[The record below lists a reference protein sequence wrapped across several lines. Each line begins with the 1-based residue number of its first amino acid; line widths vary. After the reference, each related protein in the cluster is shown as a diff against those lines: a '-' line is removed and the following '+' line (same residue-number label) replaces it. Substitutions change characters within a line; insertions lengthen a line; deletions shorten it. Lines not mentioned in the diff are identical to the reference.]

1 MSVKVSFFY
10 AKQENLQWLKE
21 RDCHVSEEVLRK
33 KISDKEI
40 LIAESG
46 NEIVGWLR
54 FGFFWDIYPFMNLI
68 IIDEEYQRKGI
79 GKQLVLFWEEEM
91 KKRKHKYVLTSTQ
104 SDEEAQHFY
113 RKLGYKDAGSLILP
127 GEVLE
132 IIFIKTLQ
140 SET

>member
-1 MSVKVSFFY
+1 VKG
-10 AKQENLQWLKE
+10 
-21 RDCHVSEEVLRK
+21 DHHVTEEVLRK

-46 NEIVGWLR
+46 NEIVGWFR
-54 FGFFWDIYPFMNLI
+54 FGYFWDNIPFMNMLI
-68 IIDEEYQRKGI
+68 IEEDYRRKGI
-79 GKQLVLFWEEEM
+79 GRKLVHCWEEEM
-91 KKRKHKYVLTSTQ
+91 KMKKHKYVLTSTQ

-113 RKLGYKDAGSLILP
+113 RKLGYNDAGSLILP

-132 IIFIKTLQ
+132 IIFIKTLP

>member
-1 MSVKVSFFY
+1 M
-10 AKQENLQWLKE
+10 KE
-21 RDCHVSEEVLRK
+21 RDCHLTEEIIRK
-33 KISDKEI
+33 KISDREI
-40 LIAESG
+40 
-46 NEIVGWLR
+46 IVTEAAGKVIGLLR
-54 FGFFWDIYPFMNLI
+54 FGYFWDIYPFMNLI

-79 GKQLVLFWEEEM
+79 GKQLVIFWEEEM

-113 RKLGYKDAGSLILP
+113 RKLGYNDAGSLILP

-132 IIFIKTLQ
+132 IIFIKTLG

>member
-1 MSVKVSFFY
+1 VIVKVSFFY

-21 RDCHVSEEVLRK
+21 RDCHLTEEIIRK
-33 KISDKEI
+33 KISDREI
-40 LIAESG
+40 
-46 NEIVGWLR
+46 IVTEAAGKVIGLLR
-54 FGFFWDIYPFMNLI
+54 FGYFWDIYPFMNLI

-79 GKQLVLFWEEEM
+79 GKQLVIFWEEEM

-113 RKLGYKDAGSLILP
+113 RKLGYNDAGSLILP

-132 IIFIKTLQ
+132 IIFIKTLG

>member
-1 MSVKVSFFY
+1 
-10 AKQENLQWLKE
+10 LKE
-21 RDCHVSEEVLRK
+21 RDCHLTEEIIRK
-33 KISDKEI
+33 KISDREI
-40 LIAESG
+40 
-46 NEIVGWLR
+46 IVTEAAGKVIGLLR
-54 FGFFWDIYPFMNLI
+54 FGYFWDIYPFMNLI

-79 GKQLVLFWEEEM
+79 GKQLVIFWEEEM

-113 RKLGYKDAGSLILP
+113 RKLGYNDAGSLILP

-132 IIFIKTLQ
+132 IIFIKTLG

>member
-1 MSVKVSFFY
+1 MKVSFFY

>member
-1 MSVKVSFFY
+1 VKVSFFY

>member
-1 MSVKVSFFY
+1 MKG
-10 AKQENLQWLKE
+10 
-21 RDCHVSEEVLRK
+21 DHHVTEEVLRK